1 MKALL
6 TFAFTLMLLPSL
18 FCQVNYEDV
27 IYLKNGGIIRG
38 TIIEQIP
45 NKSIKIEIIGRN
57 ILAYNFEE
65 IEKIVKETQNV
76 NNKQNIN
83 NKRTVNSNNA
93 EEKIKSEH
101 NTSLVFETGMN
112 ISKAKIS
119 LNNINDATLK
129 NTIGF
134 NAAFLGDVELSKNF
148 SLGTGVRITTNGN
161 RLITRGTQSGLEY
174 NYETKIVTYYL
185 NFPILFKGYANINNI
200 KLTGL
205 IGPYFGIGLT
215 GIRTSSLN
223 YSNGNV
229 SPNYNSIDIKQITFG
244 IDKNYKNFDFGQCL
258 GASVEYNRIQFTV
271 SYLIG
276 LINATQ
282 PNSSS
287 ELYNRSLL
295 MSLGYRIIK

>member
-1 MKALL
+1 MKTLL
-6 TFAFTLMLLPSL
+6 TFVFTLMLVPSI

-57 ILAYNFEE
+57 ILAYNFDE
-65 IEKIVKETQNV
+65 IEKIVKEAQNA
-76 NNKQNIN
+76 N
-83 NKRTVNSNNA
+83 NKRSANNNNS
-93 EEKIKSEH
+93 EEKVKSEH

-119 LNNINDATLK
+119 LNNINNATVK

-148 SLGTGVRITTNGN
+148 SIGSGVRITTNGN

-174 NYETKIVTYYL
+174 NFETKIVTYYL
-185 NFPILFKGYANINNI
+185 NFPILFKGYANINNVR
-200 KLTGL
+200 LTGL

-215 GIRTSSLN
+215 GVRTNSLN
-223 YSNGNV
+223 YTTANI
-229 SPNYNSIDIKQITFG
+229 SPNYNSIDINKITFG

-258 GASVEYNRIQFTV
+258 GASIEYNRIQFTV

>member
-1 MKALL
+1 MKTLL
-6 TFAFTLMLLPSL
+6 TFVFTLMLVPSI

-57 ILAYNFEE
+57 ILAYNFDE
-65 IEKIVKETQNV
+65 IEKIVKEAQNA
-76 NNKQNIN
+76 N
-83 NKRTVNSNNA
+83 NKRSANNNNA
-93 EEKIKSEH
+93 EEKVKSEH

-119 LNNINDATLK
+119 LNNINNATVK

-148 SLGTGVRITTNGN
+148 SIGSGVRITTNGN

-174 NYETKIVTYYL
+174 NFETKIVTYYL
-185 NFPILFKGYANINNI
+185 NFPILFKGYANINNVR
-200 KLTGL
+200 LTGL

-215 GIRTSSLN
+215 GVRTNSLN
-223 YSNGNV
+223 YTTANI
-229 SPNYNSIDIKQITFG
+229 SPNYNSIDINKITFG

-258 GASVEYNRIQFTV
+258 GASIEYNRIQFTV

>member
-1 MKALL
+1 
-6 TFAFTLMLLPSL
+6 MLVPSI

-57 ILAYNFEE
+57 ILAYNFDE
-65 IEKIVKETQNV
+65 IEKIVKEAQNA
-76 NNKQNIN
+76 N
-83 NKRTVNSNNA
+83 NKRSANNNNS
-93 EEKIKSEH
+93 EEKVKSEH

-119 LNNINDATLK
+119 LNNINNATVK

-148 SLGTGVRITTNGN
+148 SIGSGVRITTNGN

-174 NYETKIVTYYL
+174 NFETKIVTYYL
-185 NFPILFKGYANINNI
+185 NFPILFKGYANINNVR
-200 KLTGL
+200 LTGL

-215 GIRTSSLN
+215 GVRTNSLN
-223 YSNGNV
+223 YTTANI
-229 SPNYNSIDIKQITFG
+229 SPNYNSIDINKITFG

-258 GASVEYNRIQFTV
+258 GASIEYNRIQFTV

>member
-1 MKALL
+1 MKTLL
-6 TFAFTLMLLPSL
+6 TFAFTLMLVPSI

-57 ILAYNFEE
+57 VLAYNFDE
-65 IEKIVKETQNV
+65 IEKIAKEAQNA
-76 NNKQNIN
+76 NNNRSDN
-83 NKRTVNSNNA
+83 NNNA
-93 EEKIKSEH
+93 EKKVKSEH
-101 NTSLVFETGMN
+101 NTSLIFETGMN

-119 LNNINDATLK
+119 LNNINNATVK

-134 NAAFLGDVELSKNF
+134 NAAFIGDVELSKNF
-148 SLGTGVRITTNGN
+148 SIGSGIRITTNGN

-174 NYETKIVTYYL
+174 NIETKIVTYYL
-185 NFPILFKGYANINNI
+185 NFPILFKGYANLKNVR
-200 KLTGL
+200 LTGL
-205 IGPYFGIGLT
+205 LGPYFGIGLT
-215 GIRTSSLN
+215 GIRTNSLN
-223 YSNGNV
+223 YTTANI
-229 SPNYNSIDIKQITFG
+229 SPSYNSIDISKITFG

-258 GASVEYNRIQFTV
+258 GASIEYNRIQFTV

-276 LINATQ
+276 LTNATQ

-295 MSLGYRIIK
+295 MSLGYQIVK

>member
-1 MKALL
+1 MKTLL
-6 TFAFTLMLLPSL
+6 TFVFTLMLVPSI

-57 ILAYNFEE
+57 ILAYNFDE
-65 IEKIVKETQNV
+65 IEKIVKEAQNA
-76 NNKQNIN
+76 N
-83 NKRTVNSNNA
+83 NKRSANNNNA
-93 EEKIKSEH
+93 EEKVKSEH

-119 LNNINDATLK
+119 LNNINNATVK

-148 SLGTGVRITTNGN
+148 SIGSGVRITTNGN

-174 NYETKIVTYYL
+174 NFETKIVTYYL
-185 NFPILFKGYANINNI
+185 NFPILFKGYANINNVR
-200 KLTGL
+200 LTGL

-215 GIRTSSLN
+215 GVRTNSLN
-223 YSNGNV
+223 YTTANI
-229 SPNYNSIDIKQITFG
+229 SPNYNSIDINKITFG

-258 GASVEYNRIQFTV
+258 GASIEYNRIQFTV

-282 PNSSS
+282 PNSTS